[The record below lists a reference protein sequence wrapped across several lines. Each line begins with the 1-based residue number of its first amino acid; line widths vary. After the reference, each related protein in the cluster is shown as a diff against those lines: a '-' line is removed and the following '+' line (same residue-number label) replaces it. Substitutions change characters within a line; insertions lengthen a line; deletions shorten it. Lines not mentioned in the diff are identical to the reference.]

1 MDVLSNVLS
10 VTSLATSTLGS
21 REFIAP
27 WAIAIDSPRES
38 AVHIMRRGTA
48 WLRHGDHEPIRLNA
62 GDVVLLAGGRPHV
75 LSSER
80 DVRDPEPM
88 AQAIAR
94 SYNNVVPSL
103 RGRADA
109 NSESTALQ
117 CAGYE
122 FSNDGFSPDGVH
134 PLLSLLPPVV
144 VLPAQRV
151 ESDPELL
158 LLLQLLGREAQHRET
173 GVELVLPRLLDT
185 LFVYI
190 LRAWLR
196 EQPDGTAGWLGA
208 LRDPQIR
215 KALTLI
221 HESPQA
227 PWTVESLARQAAMSR
242 AAFAK
247 RFMDLV
253 GQPPLAYVT
262 RWRMD
267 LAAKLLRESREPV
280 ARIASR
286 VGYLSETAFAK
297 AFRRRRKMPPGAY
310 RFQRTRRAAAEAA
323 ERAVIVEERH
333 AS

>member
-21 REFIAP
+21 REFQAP
-27 WAIAIDSPRES
+27 WAVLVDSPQES
-38 AVHIMRRGTA
+38 AVHIVRRGSC
-48 WLRHGDHEPIRLNA
+48 WLRHGDSEPIRLNA
-62 GDVVLLAGGRPHV
+62 GDLVLLANGKAHV

-80 DVRDPEPM
+80 DAVEAEPM

-94 SYNNVVPSL
+94 SHNHVVPSL
-103 RGRADA
+103 RGRDSNA
-109 NSESTALQ
+109 ESTLLQ
-117 CAGYE
+117 CAGYQ
-122 FSNDGFSPDGVH
+122 FSTDGFSPDGVH
-134 PLLSLLPPVV
+134 PLLSLLPPAIVI
-144 VLPAQRV
+144 PAQRV
-151 ESDPELL
+151 EADTE
-158 LLLQLLGREAQHRET
+158 LQLLLRLMAQEAQRRDA
-173 GVELVLPRLLDT
+173 GVELVLPRLIDT
-185 LFVYI
+185 LFIYI
-190 LRAWLR
+190 LRVWLHD
-196 EQPDGTAGWLGA
+196 QPEGSAGWLGA
-208 LRDPQIR
+208 LRDSQIR
-215 KALTLI
+215 RALTLI

-310 RFQRTRRAAAEAA
+310 RFQRTRRGAAEAA
-323 ERAVIVEERH
+323 RTAT
-333 AS
+333 